1 MKFKSK
7 IELRIPHFRNEYCKF
22 QELRLEFNII
32 YIKQEVE
39 SIRNE

>member
-7 IELRIPHFRNEYCKF
+7 IELRIANFRNEYCKF
-22 QELRLEFNII
+22 QELRLEINII

-39 SIRNE
+39 AIRNE